1 MVILGILGTCMHI
14 NGSAILQKRSTPKQT
29 KFNCQI
35 DDWQLNLRVQ
45 PTNDLSAR
53 PSQFIGNFYRRP
65 SNSIS
70 VQGNVSLIC
79 PIFPKPKVIRQ
90 KRIVGTPGTKIYP
103 HLYKLQ

>member
-45 PTNDLSAR
+45 PTNDLTLHLSEDVVR
-53 PSQFIGNFYRRP
+53 CIGAGERYVYRRY
-65 SNSIS
+65 
-70 VQGNVSLIC
+70 
-79 PIFPKPKVIRQ
+79 
-90 KRIVGTPGTKIYP
+90 PG
-103 HLYKLQ
+103 